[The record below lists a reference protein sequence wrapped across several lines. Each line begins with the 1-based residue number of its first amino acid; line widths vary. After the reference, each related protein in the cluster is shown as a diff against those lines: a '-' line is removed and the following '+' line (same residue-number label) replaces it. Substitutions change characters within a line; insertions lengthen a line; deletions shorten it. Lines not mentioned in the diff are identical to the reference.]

1 MMTDARRNS
10 MDKIGLIGA
19 GLMGKGIAK
28 NLLQSGRSLLVHKRV
43 IDEADRVIKDLRS
56 WGAEITSSLQ
66 KIFGEVEVLLT
77 CLPSSIEVE
86 EILLGRRGLFSSPNV
101 KVKTVIDFTT
111 AKPSSSRTVEAA
123 LKEKGIGFMD
133 SPMTGG
139 PQQADQGEL
148 HLAVG
153 GNEESFKE
161 YEPLFKIIAKDIIYA
176 GSTGSGNVLKLA
188 NNFLGLT
195 NRCNTAAVCHLVE
208 KMGIPRKK
216 LYEFISVSGGYSR
229 GFESQMKSIENNFPL
244 SFALKL
250 SLKDMR
256 YAQELFDSQKMEYTI
271 LNELTSLFQE
281 AADAGYADEDAATI
295 YRYLKQRLAVS

>member
-1 MMTDARRNS
+1 

-28 NLLQSGRSLLVHKRV
+28 NLLQSGWSLLIHKRM

-56 WGAEITSSLQ
+56 WGAEITSDLH

-86 EILLGRRGLFSSPNV
+86 EILLGKTGLVSSPNV

-111 AKPSSSRTVEAA
+111 AKPSSSRTVDTK
-123 LKEKGIGFMD
+123 LKEKGITFMD

-139 PQQADQGEL
+139 PQQADQGKL
-148 HLAVG
+148 HLAIG
-153 GNEESFKE
+153 GDEQSFKKNG
-161 YEPLFKIIAKDIIYA
+161 PLFQTIAKDIIYV
-176 GSTGSGNVLKLA
+176 GPTGSGNIIKLV
-188 NNFLGLT
+188 NNFLGLI
-195 NRCNTAAVCHLVE
+195 NRCNTSAVCHLVE
-208 KMGIPRKK
+208 KMGISRQK
-216 LYEFISVSGGYSR
+216 LYDFINVSGGYSR
-229 GFESQMKSIENNFPL
+229 GFESQMKSIDKNFPL

-256 YAQELFDSQKMEYTI
+256 YAKELFESQKMEYTI
-271 LNELTSLFQE
+271 LSELTSLFQE
-281 AADAGYADEDAATI
+281 AADAGYADEDAGTI
-295 YRYLKQRLAVS
+295 YKYLKQKLFVS